1 MASTTTID
9 FTKGA
14 GAVPSLPIG
23 RIVVGERHRKDLGDI
38 DGLAASIAEL
48 GLLQPVVVRPDGMLI
63 AGERRL
69 AAAKAL
75 GWTDIPVN
83 VVDLDAVVR
92 GEFAENTCR
101 EDFAPS
107 ALVAIGAEVE
117 RIERERAKARM
128 TLGKVSTGLET
139 GKTRDKTAARLGIS
153 GRTYEKAKAVVEAAE
168 SEPERFGKLVED
180 MDRTG
185 KVSGAY
191 WQLQRALDER
201 RVLSLK
207 PIEGKFSTLVFDC
220 PWDHEVNLL
229 GRAAPSYAD
238 MSLDELMALDVA
250 RWADKN
256 CHLYLWVTGNVVPY
270 GCTLMAKWGFA
281 HKVMLTW
288 RKPHFGLGSY
298 FRHQAEYVLFG
309 IRGDLGTRP
318 AAQSISTVFD
328 SPIGEHSEKPERFY
342 EIVRASSYPP
352 YGEAFQR
359 KARPDFVNLFTS
371 ALSPRDDIG
380 PHSRGE
386 IERLRAR
393 DEELEREKRRREFQA
408 AAASAD
414 PGVMPDIPAFLRRT
428 AS

>member
-1 MASTTTID
+1 
-9 FTKGA
+9 
-14 GAVPSLPIG
+14 
-23 RIVVGERHRKDLGDI
+23 
-38 DGLAASIAEL
+38 
-48 GLLQPVVVRPDGMLI
+48 
-63 AGERRL
+63 
-69 AAAKAL
+69 
-75 GWTDIPVN
+75 
-83 VVDLDAVVR
+83 
-92 GEFAENTCR
+92 
-101 EDFAPS
+101 
-107 ALVAIGAEVE
+107 
-117 RIERERAKARM
+117 
-128 TLGKVSTGLET
+128 
-139 GKTRDKTAARLGIS
+139 
-153 GRTYEKAKAVVEAAE
+153 
-168 SEPERFGKLVED
+168 
-180 MDRTG
+180 
-185 KVSGAY
+185 
-191 WQLQRALDER
+191 
-201 RVLSLK
+201 
-207 PIEGKFSTLVFDC
+207 
-220 PWDHEVNLL
+220 
-229 GRAAPSYAD
+229 
-238 MSLDELMALDVA
+238 
-250 RWADKN
+250 
-256 CHLYLWVTGNVVPY
+256 
-270 GCTLMAKWGFA
+270 
-281 HKVMLTW
+281 MLTW

-328 SPIGEHSEKPERFY
+328 APIGEHSEKPERFY